1 MNSLAAKGSPKHGRF
16 CGTCGLEPRHGTTQQ
31 VGRRVSFA
39 ALLWSCLVCR
49 CHLTCQP
56 SFSRTF
62 RFAKRQAWWAMKW
75 HGFIAVMYDFRSC
88 RRGMAVLQKFSM
100 LNDGTLKM
108 PIVVD
113 DPTHDSNAFPPICW
127 IHHEGSTN
135 KIRMPNKIGNLVLVS
150 DIILQQKFFSVLI
163 WAMGYKAWCCIALS
177 ALTLLFE
184 TLNPSFSLKGLLP
197 QKSSG
202 AKNAGKLVALQRLL
216 GMIGGKN
223 MVFWAKKKS
232 SKKLKTK
239 YRGWHGGEEFDIQ
252 FISLYVCCWEFLST
266 ACWVWNCDF
275 FAMWKYQGTFIA
287 THN

>member
-1 MNSLAAKGSPKHGRF
+1 MNSLASKGSPKHGRF

-39 ALLWSCLVCR
+39 ALLLSCLVCR

-75 HGFIAVMYDFRSC
+75 HGFMAVMYDFRSC
-88 RRGMAVLQKFSM
+88 RRGMAVLQKLSM

-150 DIILQQKFFSVLI
+150 DIILQQNFFFRANLSDGIQSLVLYSI
-163 WAMGYKAWCCIALS
+163 ECADTSFRDLESFLLVERFIAS
-177 ALTLLFE
+177 EIFR
-184 TLNPSFSLKGLLP
+184 
-197 QKSSG
+197 
-202 AKNAGKLVALQRLL
+202 GK
-216 GMIGGKN
+216 K
-223 MVFWAKKKS
+223 
-232 SKKLKTK
+232 
-239 YRGWHGGEEFDIQ
+239 
-252 FISLYVCCWEFLST
+252 CWEM
-266 ACWVWNCDF
+266 WVPNRLFWWPCNDY
-275 FAMWKYQGTFIA
+275 WEW
-287 THN
+287 